1 MPRPPFAT
9 RAVAWLLPLALALPA
24 AADPPHT
31 VPRLGEPPLTPDG
44 GFLVDGP
51 GTAPAWAWHARL
63 QAGYGY
69 GAGLEDAASRA
80 TIEAAFG
87 LGLPAGL
94 EAALG
99 LPAGATFAAR
109 EPVDAGFGLGD
120 LRLALLWSRPAA
132 GRGGFG
138 WLLGAEATLPT
149 GDHDLL
155 LGEGGFTLRPFVAA
169 AFEAFG
175 ARIAGNLGY
184 RIRPEHVRVVDGRR
198 FEQDDEL
205 LWGLGL
211 RFVRENDIAWSLEAA
226 GAIGTATAD
235 GLWPDAE
242 SRPVLVGGGVDWPV
256 TRLVR
261 LGLFVGFGVAGEEP
275 PLFSLGLRA
284 VGRPLPPDEDH
295 DGIRWCRDDCP
306 LLPGPE
312 SNRGCPIPDSDA
324 DGFPDDEDACPKAP
338 AGDFSED
345 GC

>member
-1 MPRPPFAT
+1 MT
-9 RAVAWLLPLALALPA
+9 LLLLLPLSA

-31 VPRLGEPPLTPDG
+31 VPRLGEPSLTPDG

-69 GAGLEDAASRA
+69 GTGPAAA
-80 TIEAAFG
+80 G
-87 LGLPAGL
+87 LGLPAGF

-109 EPVDAGFGLGD
+109 EPVDTGFALGD

-138 WLLGAEATLPT
+138 WLLGAEATMPT
-149 GDHDLL
+149 GDHDRL
-155 LGEGGFTLRPFVAA
+155 LGEGGFTLRPFTSA

-175 ARIAGNLGY
+175 ARITGNLGY
-184 RIRPEHVRVVDGRR
+184 RLRPEHVATADGRR

-205 LWGLGL
+205 LWGLGI
-211 RFVRENDIAWSLEAA
+211 RFVRENDIAWSLEGI
-226 GAIGTATAD
+226 GAIGMATAD
-235 GLWPDAE
+235 GAWPRAD

-256 TRLVR
+256 TRLAR
-261 LGLFVGFGVAGEEP
+261 LGLFAAFGVAGEEP

-284 VGRPLPPDEDH
+284 FNRPLPPDEDH
-295 DGIRWCRDDCP
+295 DGVRWCRDDCP
-306 LLPGPE
+306 LLAGPE

-324 DGFPDDEDACPKAP
+324 DGFPDDEDACPRAP
-338 AGDFSED
+338 AGDFSDD